1 MQREMLWRYLLTVTL
16 RRFGLEVTL
25 VDPDDPAEE
34 IAKAFRTNTKAVFAE
49 TISNPAGVV
58 LDIEKFVKLAHSHG
72 VPLICDNT
80 FATPVNCRPFEWG
93 VDIVTH
99 STTKYMDGHGMA
111 VGGAI
116 VDSGNFDWTAHA
128 EKFPGLTTPDESYH
142 GIIYTQRFGK
152 GAYIQKAVA
161 QMMRDLGA
169 CQSPQNAFLTN
180 VGLETL
186 HLRVPRHCENAE
198 KAAAFLKNHPK
209 VEWVEYAGL
218 PGDRYYELAQKY
230 MPRGTCGVLC
240 FGPKGG
246 KDGAMKFTNNLK
258 MVAIETHVADAKSCV
273 LHPASHT
280 HRQLNEEQLKEAGVL
295 PDLIRLSVG
304 IEDAEDIIA
313 DLDQAL
319 NGI

>member
-1 MQREMLWRYLLTVTL
+1 MGNKTQEKYKRAKELIPGGVQLLSKSPEQFAPGQWPGYFAKAKGCEVWDLDGNHYYDMTTNGIGACMLG
-16 RRFGLEVTL
+16 FA
-25 VDPDDPAEE
+25 DPDVSAAVIRRVENGSMCTLNPPEE
-34 IAKAFRTNTKAVFAE
+34 VELADVYKRQ
-49 TISNPAGVV
+49 V

-116 VDSGNFDWTAHA
+116 VDSGNFDWTAHG

-198 KAAAFLKNHPK
+198 KVAAFLKNHPK
-209 VEWVEYAGL
+209 VEWVEDVY
-218 PGDRYYELAQKY
+218 K
-230 MPRGTCGVLC
+230 
-240 FGPKGG
+240 
-246 KDGAMKFTNNLK
+246 
-258 MVAIETHVADAKSCV
+258 
-273 LHPASHT
+273 
-280 HRQLNEEQLKEAGVL
+280 RQILRESWNV
-295 PDLIRLSVG
+295 R
-304 IEDAEDIIA
+304 
-313 DLDQAL
+313 
-319 NGI
+319 